1 MDYQPNERDYSLG
14 FLIAYPGLLEA
25 VEIPPDLFRTDRQR
39 AVWSAICEL
48 QAAGD
53 PPAVATIAERVHGDG
68 YLRYLMA
75 ITSGLYRI
83 KPEDFRRRIL
93 KQAAEDVQKRMQ
105 SLAATDLP
113 DLDEI
118 AALNEEARRLY
129 GEAEASTAKPAETVL
144 SHMITGSAMQS
155 MDLNVEWTIG
165 SLVPSRSITLLHSRS
180 GLGKT
185 WLCLQ
190 AAKAVSEGA
199 SIFNLTTRQ
208 RPVFYVDYENPLPLM
223 VERTR
228 HLNVRDVNFWHL
240 SATLK
245 PPKLDG
251 PDWTLYKQLPA
262 GSLIFIDTARACQD
276 GDENSSQDV
285 GLVMGR
291 LKEIREQGREVV
303 LLHHTG
309 KVNDRGYKGSTAWV
323 DLADHVLSLHTV
335 RRGTL
340 EEIDDDGGP
349 DPDALFSLGTGAKT
363 RFAPARLY
371 LRFDPTRDGFSLA
384 EDPDQ
389 ETLNTLREHIGE
401 DGQGMSQTLLYE
413 WGKSALDLNK
423 KGKLVFLLQ
432 KGEHQGLW
440 TSRKN
445 GRTRLYY
452 AA

>member
-1 MDYQPNERDYSLG
+1 MPSDKDYTLG
-14 FLIAYPGLLEA
+14 FLIDNSALLDTT
-25 VEIPPDLFRTDRQR
+25 EIPDGFFRSDKQR
-39 AVWSAICEL
+39 EVWEVVSKL
-48 QAAGD
+48 RAAGE
-53 PPAVATIAERVHGDG
+53 VVNSFTISERCAGNGVVS
-68 YLRYLMA
+68 YVTE
-75 ITSGLYRI
+75 ITSGIYGI
-83 KPEDFRRRIL
+83 KPDDFRRRVY
-93 KQAAEDVQKRMQ
+93 KQAAEDVQRRMQ
-105 SLAATDLP
+105 SLAAADLP

-118 AALNEEARRLY
+118 TALAEEARRLY

-144 SHMITGSAMQS
+144 SHIITGSAMQAL
-155 MDLNVEWTIG
+155 DLNVEWTID

-199 SIFNLTTRQ
+199 SIWNLTTKQ

-228 HLNVRDVNFWHL
+228 HLDVRDVNFWHL

-245 PPKLDG
+245 PPKLDSS
-251 PDWTLYKQLPA
+251 DWTLYKQLPA

-291 LKEIREQGREVV
+291 LKEIREQGNEIV

-363 RFAPARLY
+363 RYAPARIY
-371 LRFDPTRDGFSLA
+371 LRFDPTGAGFTLA

-389 ETLNTLREHIGE
+389 ETLHSIRERIAE
-401 DGQGMSQTLLYE
+401 DAQGVSQTLLYE
-413 WGKSALDLNK
+413 WGKSALDLSK

-452 AA
+452 AG